1 MGQGDEGIHP
11 QATGQSGNSF
21 GDDSSVI
28 EHLLGMCEAL
38 GSNPSAT
45 KSKLNQI
52 KRHPPTSR

>member
-11 QATGQSGNSF
+11 QATGQRGNSC
-21 GDDSSVI
+21 GADSSVT
-28 EHLLGMCEAL
+28 ECLLGVCEAL

-52 KRHPPTSR
+52 K